1 MFNKKIESFENL
13 LKSRLAG
20 VLPVVKKPRERDY
33 KASEARRKDNPKRK
47 AYNKKYYLEH
57 AEELKEK
64 RRKYNASSW
73 GKKVN
78 SEYSREYRLKKG
90 EEEKARKRAWY
101 HANKVLKGTPRGRK
115 PKAKPAAENLE
126 QINETLTKE

>member
-1 MFNKKIESFENL
+1 MFSKEIESFESL

-20 VLPVVKKPRERDY
+20 ILPVVKKPRERDF
-33 KASEARRKDNPKRK
+33 KAYDAKRSKTPERK
-47 AYNKKYYLEH
+47 AYRRKYYLEH
-57 AEELKEK
+57 AEEIKEK

-101 HANKVLKGTPRGRK
+101 HAHKVLKGTPRGPK
-115 PKAKPAAENLE
+115 PKAKPAGENLE
-126 QINETLTKE
+126 QIKELQNG